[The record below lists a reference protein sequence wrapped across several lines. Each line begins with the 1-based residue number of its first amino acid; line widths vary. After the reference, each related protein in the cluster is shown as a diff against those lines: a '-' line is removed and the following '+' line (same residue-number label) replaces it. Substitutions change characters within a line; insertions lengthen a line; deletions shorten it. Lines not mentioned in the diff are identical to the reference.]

1 MVTEGVSDMLE
12 QIAFEIREVY
22 EERGHNVDS
31 ALEQDAAFI
40 GSGRSRSSLSR
51 DLVAEAFMTGASRV
65 GFDIDPTARG
75 AKQFRA
81 NMGNGFGLFRLR
93 KAEVAADGSY
103 KIVMSSSS
111 TWGDMD
117 EDTLIVETPYVLGY
131 TLDSNQIGDI
141 FFATVNGV
149 TQSNPGELI
158 LGRVVLL
165 GGRGPVGSGSFDP
178 VVDDELPG
186 FEEIESDDSASG
198 AA

>member
-1 MVTEGVSDMLE
+1 MVTEVVSEMLD
-12 QIAFEIREVY
+12 QIATEIREIY

-31 ALEQDAAFI
+31 ALEQDPAFKV
-40 GSGRSRSSLSR
+40 SGRSHSSLSR

-65 GFDIDPTARG
+65 GFDIDPAARG

-81 NMGNGFGLFRLR
+81 NMGTNFGLFRLR
-93 KAEVAADGSY
+93 KAETAADGSY

-141 FFATVNGV
+141 FFAKVSGV
-149 TQSNPGELI
+149 TQGNPGELM

-165 GGRGPVGSGSFDP
+165 GGRGPVGSGSFEP
-178 VVDDELPG
+178 VVDDGLPG